1 MESSFSFLP
10 KSSASSTEN
19 SSTRWEDLNG
29 QWIESRMQ
37 SLNGLVPLKLLSPY
51 CGRTRRGRQSQISY
65 CFYCWC
71 SFEALQ
77 VCPII
82 EKEMN
87 NIDLVVIGNDTKSTK
102 CYAKLMKS
110 QLNLDVCK
118 EIRQNMAAMLGKGAI
133 RNQKKDARREADNRL
148 VDSCQLG
155 FLTINL
161 KLGI

>member
-1 MESSFSFLP
+1 
-10 KSSASSTEN
+10 
-19 SSTRWEDLNG
+19 
-29 QWIESRMQ
+29 
-37 SLNGLVPLKLLSPY
+37 
-51 CGRTRRGRQSQISY
+51 
-65 CFYCWC
+65 
-71 SFEALQ
+71 
-77 VCPII
+77 
-82 EKEMN
+82 MN
-87 NIDLVVIGNDTKSTK
+87 NIDLVVIGNDTESMK

-133 RNQKKDARREADNRL
+133 RNQKKDARREADNQL